1 MGVTARRGR
10 KNDRKRRGDN
20 LSTGS
25 INPCADTVQAAFLCK
40 AGKTRVSIPT
50 AWIYKKETV
59 FKSAGLVHPSARRE
73 GILTFGAWPPLLAA
87 AGFNQLWLNIRHE
100 SLCECRLLPASYAQ
114 TPLTRPSWT
123 AEAFRRCR
131 RSETAEQNSKPCFLI
146 LQHMVNLKSHRSRC
160 VFEGFRAFYRVPI
173 YSCIKNSVSN

>member
-59 FKSAGLVHPSARRE
+59 FKRAGPVHPSARRK
-73 GILTFGAWPPLLAA
+73 GILTFGAWPPLLAG
-87 AGFNQLWLNIRHE
+87 AGCNQLWLNIRHD
-100 SLCECRLLPASYAQ
+100 SLCECGLLPASYAQ
-114 TPLTRPSWT
+114 TPQTRPSWT
-123 AEAFRRCR
+123 AEAFWWRR
-131 RSETAEQNSKPCFLI
+131 RSETAELNSKPCFLI
-146 LQHMVNLKSHRSRC
+146 LPNLKSHRSRC
-160 VFEGFRAFYRVPI
+160 VCEGFRAFYRVPI